1 MKWSGKGTYTLT
13 KGDTTTTITT
23 ITAITAST
31 AITAI
36 TTTTTSTTL
45 QLHYNY
51 NHNHNIRTSTASTT
65 LQLQLPLPLQ
75 LQLQLHCVRYTT
87 LHPAVVGEVT
97 TATIPKTPS
106 PFGPPVALLC
116 HPCITT
122 SHLPYSFLSYKLP
135 PLPCAVLLVTW
146 RSNKHMVYDQPR
158 SSIQATIRIEPWK
171 MVEYSQE
178 SGVCEQ
184 PVRATKWDAW
194 KSKSHRVSSPWCPW
208 KLWTNFGATA
218 FKNPRSWN
226 PRWMKHNLATDS
238 MASRTL
244 LSLRTHL
251 CAGSLNLKNSWKHI
265 TPWSSN
271 MEMENIPLTFFYVYV
286 YICMYVCTFILVLS
300 ILYTLYFS
308 EFPING
314 CQFG

>member
-51 NHNHNIRTSTASTT
+51 NYNHNHNIRTSTASTT
-65 LQLQLPLPLQ
+65 LQLQLPLQ

-97 TATIPKTPS
+97 TATIPKTPP

-122 SHLPYSFLSYKLP
+122 SHLPYSFLSLKLP
-135 PLPCAVLLVTW
+135 PLPCAVLL
-146 RSNKHMVYDQPR
+146 
-158 SSIQATIRIEPWK
+158 
-171 MVEYSQE
+171 
-178 SGVCEQ
+178 
-184 PVRATKWDAW
+184 
-194 KSKSHRVSSPWCPW
+194 
-208 KLWTNFGATA
+208 
-218 FKNPRSWN
+218 
-226 PRWMKHNLATDS
+226 
-238 MASRTL
+238 
-244 LSLRTHL
+244 
-251 CAGSLNLKNSWKHI
+251 
-265 TPWSSN
+265 
-271 MEMENIPLTFFYVYV
+271 LT
-286 YICMYVCTFILVLS
+286 
-300 ILYTLYFS
+300 
-308 EFPING
+308 
-314 CQFG
+314 

>member
-23 ITAITAST
+23 ITAITAI
-31 AITAI
+31 AAI

-45 QLHYNY
+45 QLHYHY
-51 NHNHNIRTSTASTT
+51 NHNHNYNIRTSTASTT

-75 LQLQLHCVRYTT
+75 LQLQLHCIRYTT

-122 SHLPYSFLSYKLP
+122 SHLAYSFLSLKLP
-135 PLPCAVLLVTW
+135 PLPCAVLLLTW

-158 SSIQATIRIEPWK
+158 RSIQATIRIEPWK
-171 MVEYSQE
+171 MVEYGQE

-184 PVRATKWDAW
+184 PVGTTKWDAW

-226 PRWMKHNLATDS
+226 PQWMKHNRATDS

-251 CAGSLNLKNSWKHI
+251 CAGSLNLKNNEKHI

-271 MEMENIPLTFFYVYV
+271 MEMENIPLTFFLYI
-286 YICMYVCTFILVLS
+286 YICMYVHVYLYYLYS
-300 ILYTLYFS
+300 ILYTS
-308 EFPING
+308 VSFPSMDVHLVRS
-314 CQFG
+314 